1 MDDLQSNRNEIA
13 SALRSIEGEAAQA
26 NAELATIKD
35 EIRGIH
41 DKLAKMEANQARASS
56 LLGTISLILAALLA
70 LGLWASWKLW

>member
-13 SALRSIEGEAAQA
+13 SILRSIEGEAAQA

-41 DKLAKMEANQARASS
+41 DKLANMEANQARASS

>member
-13 SALRSIEGEAAQA
+13 SVLRSIEGEAAQA

-35 EIRGIH
+35 EIRCMH
-41 DKLAKMEANQARASS
+41 DKLANMEAYQARALS

-70 LGLWASWKLW
+70 LGLWASWKL

>member
-13 SALRSIEGEAAQA
+13 SVLRSIEGEAAQA

-41 DKLAKMEANQARASS
+41 DKLANMEANQARASS

>member
-1 MDDLQSNRNEIA
+1 MDDLQSDRSEIA

-35 EIRGIH
+35 EIRGMH
-41 DKLAKMEANQARASS
+41 DKLANMEAYQARALS

-70 LGLWASWKLW
+70 LGLWASWKL

>member
-1 MDDLQSNRNEIA
+1 MDDLQSDRNEIA
-13 SALRSIEGEAAQA
+13 SVLRSIEGEAAQA

-41 DKLAKMEANQARASS
+41 DKLANMEANQARASS